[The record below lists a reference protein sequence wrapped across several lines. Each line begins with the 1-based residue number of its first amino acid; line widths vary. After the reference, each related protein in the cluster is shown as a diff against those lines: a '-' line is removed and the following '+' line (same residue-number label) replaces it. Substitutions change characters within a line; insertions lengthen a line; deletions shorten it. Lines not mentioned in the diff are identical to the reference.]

1 MFSSVLTMA
10 GSNSKQKSGFEKLIR
25 ECKGDF
31 DKIEDDIKEMSVK
44 ELREFYHGHIAVPQ
58 HWTRFEKRLHQNRLC
73 RIRIAAKLGYM
84 KHKEALRYDYSINKV
99 KVEEVDIRYD
109 IDKTVQ
115 KPAAAEEELQISAEE
130 KGQIIAT

>member
-1 MFSSVLTMA
+1 
-10 GSNSKQKSGFEKLIR
+10 
-25 ECKGDF
+25 
-31 DKIEDDIKEMSVK
+31 
-44 ELREFYHGHIAVPQ
+44 
-58 HWTRFEKRLHQNRLC
+58 
-73 RIRIAAKLGYM
+73 M